1 MKTAL
6 AGAAFLFSCG
16 PSVAGPRVFS
26 TDYCADQYAIAL
38 AVPGDI
44 AALSPESRRD
54 FSYLRKAAASLPQA
68 RPTLEAALGRGAE
81 VVLRSWGGDAAA
93 FERAGLLVVT
103 LPSADDFEGVR
114 RNIRS
119 AAAALHA
126 EERGEALVANMN
138 ARLKAL
144 PPIAGDAPSA
154 LYVTPGGV
162 TAGRKTFVD
171 AMFSAAGVK
180 NAAGDQDY
188 WPALPLESLV
198 RRPPSFV
205 VAGFFRTDEV
215 GADNWSA
222 ARHPAFKAAFDGARL
237 VHLPADVLAC
247 PAWFAADGVEA
258 IRRAAA
264 PL

>member
-6 AGAAFLFSCG
+6 AVAAFLLSCG
-16 PSVAGPRVFS
+16 PAFAGPRVFS

-38 AVPGDI
+38 ADTSDI

-54 FSYLRKAAASLPQA
+54 FSYLRKAAGILPQA
-68 RPTLEAALGRGAE
+68 RPTLEAAIGRRAD

-93 FERAGLLVVT
+93 FERAGIRVVT
-103 LPSADDFEGVR
+103 LPSADDFEAVR
-114 RNIRS
+114 RNIHS
-119 AAAALHA
+119 AAAALDA
-126 EERGEALVANMN
+126 EERGEALIANMD

-144 PPIAGDAPSA
+144 PPIVGDAPSA

-162 TAGRKTFVD
+162 TAGRKTFID
-171 AMFSAAGVK
+171 AMFEAAGVK

-188 WPALPLESLV
+188 WPALPLESLI

-222 ARHPAFKAAFDGARL
+222 ARHPAFKIAFAGARL
-237 VHLPADVLAC
+237 VHLPADILAC

-258 IRRAAA
+258 IRRAATR
-264 PL
+264 L